1 MRTHMMTSVL
11 TITGLAFAAAANPH
25 DGDFIV
31 GVNGLGKLMIEAD
44 LDEAFYLPPFN
55 AGGVVGWFGDDPG
68 FASLDEDEPGEDFY
82 TLKTGA
88 DVWFV
93 LVAVDPA
100 FKVYDPFF
108 NLMSPGDSFWLGG
121 HEFDVHPFWHIDS
134 ADPAFDPA
142 RTEWHATFRL
152 IDLGGTG
159 YGVSD
164 DCRVAFTNVPT
175 PGAGALL
182 VLAGTAWVRRR
193 R

>member
-1 MRTHMMTSVL
+1 MRTRMMTGVL
-11 TITGLAFAAAANPH
+11 AVAGLACGASADPH
-25 DGDFIV
+25 DDDFVV
-31 GVNGLGKLMIEAD
+31 GVGGLGVLMIEAD

-55 AGGVVGWFGDDPG
+55 SGGIVGWFGDDPG
-68 FASLDEDEPGEDFY
+68 FVSLDEDEPDEDFY
-82 TLKTGA
+82 MLGVGA

-108 NLMSPGDSFWLGG
+108 NLMSPGDSFALGG

-134 ADPAFDPA
+134 DDAAFDP
-142 RTEWHATFRL
+142 TQSEWHATFRL
-152 IDLGGTG
+152 IDKGTTG
-159 YGVSD
+159 YGVSGD
-164 DCRVAFTNVPT
+164 YTAAFTNVPA

-182 VLAGTAWVRRR
+182 VLGGVCAARRR

>member
-11 TITGLAFAAAANPH
+11 TIAGLAFATAADPH

-55 AGGVVGWFGDDPG
+55 AGGIVGWFGDDPG
-68 FASLDEDEPGEDFY
+68 FVSLDEDEPGEDFY

-100 FKVYDPFF
+100 FRVYDPFF

-134 ADPAFDPA
+134 DDASFDPTQ
-142 RTEWHATFRL
+142 TEWHATFRL
-152 IDLGGTG
+152 MDLGSTG
-159 YGVSD
+159 YGTSD
-164 DCRVAFTNVPT
+164 DYRVAFTNIPSS
-175 PGAGALL
+175 GAGALL
-182 VLAGTAWVRRR
+182 ALAGVGALRRR